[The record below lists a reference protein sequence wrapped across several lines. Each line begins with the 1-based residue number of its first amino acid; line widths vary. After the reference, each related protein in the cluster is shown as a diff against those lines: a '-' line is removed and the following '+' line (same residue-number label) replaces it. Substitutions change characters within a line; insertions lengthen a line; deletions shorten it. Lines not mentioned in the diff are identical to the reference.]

1 MRSTVVFTLTGSD
14 RVGIVE
20 EVTGVLLGLGGNVET
35 SRMARLG
42 GEFAMLV
49 LLSLSAEKFG
59 ELEGALEYLTDH
71 GYKVTTTPTDSGT
84 AQSFDGWSPYAV
96 EVEGADHEGII
107 HDIAAG
113 LSQRGIS
120 IESMETLT
128 SRAPVSG
135 LTLFNMSALVMV
147 PPGLEDAD
155 WIAALVEAGQHANVD
170 VEVTRQ

>member
-1 MRSTVVFTLTGSD
+1 MRSTIVFTLTGSD

-20 EVTGVLLGLGGNVET
+20 EVTGVLLGLGGNIET
-35 SRMARLG
+35 SRMAHLG

-49 LLSLSAEKFG
+49 LLSLPAEKVA
-59 ELEGALEYLTDH
+59 ELDGALAYLTDH
-71 GYKVTTTPTDSGT
+71 GYKVTTSPTGEPESD
-84 AQSFDGWSPYAV
+84 AFEGWLPYLIQV
-96 EVEGADHEGII
+96 HGADHEGII

-113 LSQRGIS
+113 LSQRGIN
-120 IESMETLT
+120 IESMETGT

-147 PPGLEDAD
+147 PPGLADTD
-155 WIAALVEAGQHANVD
+155 WIAALDEAGQHANVD

>member
-84 AQSFDGWSPYAV
+84 AAVVRRLVAVCGRGRRRRPRRHHPRHRGRALAAWYQHRVDG
-96 EVEGADHEGII
+96 D
-107 HDIAAG
+107 AA
-113 LSQRGIS
+113 R
-120 IESMETLT
+120 
-128 SRAPVSG
+128 RAHR
-135 LTLFNMSALVMV
+135 SA
-147 PPGLEDAD
+147 G
-155 WIAALVEAGQHANVD
+155 
-170 VEVTRQ
+170 

>member
-1 MRSTVVFTLTGSD
+1 MRSTIVLTLTGSD

-49 LLSLSAEKFG
+49 LLTLSAEKLG
-59 ELEGALEYLTDH
+59 ELDDALGYLTEQ
-71 GYKVTTTPTDSGT
+71 GYKLTTISTDAGA
-84 AQSFDGWSPYAV
+84 AQTFNGWSPYQV
-96 EVEGADHEGII
+96 DVEGADHEGII
-107 HDIAAG
+107 HDVAAR
-113 LSQRGIS
+113 LSQLGIS
-120 IESMETLT
+120 IESMETGT
-128 SRAPVSG
+128 TRAAVSG

-147 PPGLEDAD
+147 PPGLADAE
-155 WIAALVEAGQHANVD
+155 WIAALDEAGQQANVD

>member
-1 MRSTVVFTLTGSD
+1 MRHTIVLTLTGSD

-20 EVTGVLLGLGGNVET
+20 EVTGVLLGLGGNIET

-49 LLSLSAEKFG
+49 LLTLSEDKLG
-59 ELEGALEYLTDH
+59 ELDGALAHLTDR
-71 GYKVTTTPTDSGT
+71 GYKVTTTPTAEAVG
-84 AQSFDGWSPYAV
+84 AALEGWLPFQV

-113 LSQRGIS
+113 LSKAGIS
-120 IESMETLT
+120 IESMETGT
-128 SRAPVSG
+128 TRAAVSG
-135 LTLFNMSALVMV
+135 ITLFSMSALVLV
-147 PPGLEDAD
+147 PPSLAD
-155 WIAALVEAGQHANVD
+155 GEWIAALDEAGQHAGVD